1 MLHSVRS
8 DRGPLLGWT
17 KGPNKSTWRQPC
29 AKRPSLYYFSSAA
42 SLAPKPAGNQPARI
56 GIRQMF
62 ALKCAR
68 TIRAIT
74 YAPKG
79 DLTSA
84 GHAPHN
90 ISAGMK
96 FAKEGL
102 GFMAPPSEMISWSV
116 LVFWSS
122 ARSAQ
127 ETNPP
132 NFTRMSSSHPTE
144 AGFAPFRRARKKCA
158 E

>member
-1 MLHSVRS
+1 
-8 DRGPLLGWT
+8 
-17 KGPNKSTWRQPC
+17 
-29 AKRPSLYYFSSAA
+29 
-42 SLAPKPAGNQPARI
+42 
-56 GIRQMF
+56 MF

-68 TIRAIT
+68 TIRTIT

-102 GFMAPPSEMISWSV
+102 GFMAPPSAMISWSV

-122 ARSAQ
+122 ARSLRRQILPISQGCRPLIQQKRDLHRSA
-127 ETNPP
+127 ERGKMRRV
-132 NFTRMSSSHPTE
+132 TRQTVLRRIIVHSVHYPREGRKCGLLVIKGVACGNT
-144 AGFAPFRRARKKCA
+144 ARTAPVTQASNH
-158 E
+158 